1 MKKIIFVLVLLMS
14 GLVKSQDEVYII
26 GEDSTS
32 WVLQSGEGEKILN
45 QYKLELAL
53 GSETIY
59 LTNVIKSYV
68 NDSLV
73 NFCSFYDN
81 DRPYK
86 KYTKLNTEIVFE
98 SHIILKGLGMFADPY
113 DQFFLDSL
121 FTNFKNSGIKLDRD
135 ERYMVIFSL
144 DERYQPGFEMY
155 PSDEE
160 PIPFSRHIILKI
172 RRILR

>member
-1 MKKIIFVLVLLMS
+1 MRKLLIILVLMIS
-14 GLVKSQDEVYII
+14 GLVKSQNEVYII
-26 GEDSTS
+26 GEDSVS
-32 WVLQSGEGEKILN
+32 WVLQSGVGEKILH

-59 LTNVIKSYV
+59 LTNAIRSYV

-81 DRPYK
+81 DEPYNN
-86 KYTKLNTEIVFE
+86 YTKLNTEIVFE

-121 FTNFKNSGIKLDRD
+121 FTNFKNSEIKLDRD
-135 ERYMVIFSL
+135 ERYMVIFEL